1 MVSKLLKCTK
11 LNQLEAEIFHIRL
24 LTKEKVC
31 KSRLLLCEKLS
42 QEMQICQK
50 SSADR
55 FFFLLLST
63 TVKKDLGRTYV
74 SCTALCWPLLLA
86 SKTLPQTP
94 FPPGGCVF
102 LYEHMPGLG
111 ISKTKTFIIF
121 PTLISTCVFLLPFLL
136 PVTVLIRHLS
146 ECKKV
151 KELK

>member
-55 FFFLLLST
+55 FFFPLAIYYSEGLRQDVCELHS
-63 TVKKDLGRTYV
+63 
-74 SCTALCWPLLLA
+74 PLLATVASQQNSAPNPLPTWRLCVPLRAHARSRHLQNKNLHYFSHPDFHLCIPTAFPLA
-86 SKTLPQTP
+86 SNCAHQT
-94 FPPGGCVF
+94 
-102 LYEHMPGLG
+102 
-111 ISKTKTFIIF
+111 
-121 PTLISTCVFLLPFLL
+121 
-136 PVTVLIRHLS
+136 S
-146 ECKKV
+146 E
-151 KELK
+151 